1 MVTANLLTD
10 MDETNFNYGNFK
22 IQLPLF
28 SMVVDSNYVFIEI
41 KILSDFG
48 KNHGQILLTPET
60 ANLAKL
66 LLVML
71 ATIPATARL
80 FSAMKH
86 RCFPVKFAK
95 F

>member
-10 MDETNFNYGNFK
+10 MDETNFNYGNLK
-22 IQLPLF
+22 IQLF
-28 SMVVDSNYVFIEI
+28 SAVVDSNYVFIEI

-86 RCFPVKFAK
+86 KCFPVKFAK

>member
-10 MDETNFNYGNFK
+10 MDETNFNYGNLK
-22 IQLPLF
+22 IQLF
-28 SMVVDSNYVFIEI
+28 SAVVDSNYAFIEI

-86 RCFPVKFAK
+86 KCFPVKFAK

>member
-10 MDETNFNYGNFK
+10 MDETNFNYGNLK
-22 IQLPLF
+22 IQLF
-28 SMVVDSNYVFIEI
+28 SAVVDSNYVFIEI

-86 RCFPVKFAK
+86 KCFSVKFAK